1 MQTTLPKMV
10 LARARRNPFQTA
22 LRRKEHGTYREIP
35 WQTVEE
41 QIFAYGRSL
50 LAMGLQPGERVAVMA
65 PNSPEWVYVDQAT
78 MACRCASVPVYHTE
92 GMPTVLH
99 IIRDSGSRFLFV
111 HNQVEA
117 TALIKYRKDLPDL
130 ERIILLQGEL
140 EEPWVQGL
148 AEFLDAGQS
157 VSAEDLESLAQDG
170 QKDDLASLVYTS
182 GTTGPPKGVMLTHG
196 NFLSNI
202 AACLQ
207 LFDISEYDQC
217 LSFLPLSHV
226 FERMAGYYLMLHQ
239 GTVIA
244 YAENFE
250 SVPVNLK
257 EVAPTV
263 VVSVPR
269 LYEKMYSRVM
279 ERVLAGPWLNKQIF
293 FAARS
298 IGRHWVRHE
307 QSGGPIPWYL
317 QKGIKLARRL
327 VFDKVAEHLGGRLRF
342 FVSGG
347 APLAPE
353 IAEFF
358 LSAGLPIYEGYGL
371 TETSP
376 VISANYPGHHRI
388 GSVGRPL
395 SNTEIRLSEDGE
407 ILVRGPGVFQGYW
420 QSPQETDAAFDQGW
434 FHTGDIGELDE
445 DGFLSI
451 TDRKKD
457 LIVTASGENIAPQ
470 ILENL
475 LKKDKFISNAM
486 VYGDRKPYLI
496 AMLVPN
502 FDKLAKF
509 AQDKKLDFLDH
520 CDLVNQPAVLELVRH
535 QVDALQ
541 SDLPSFQRIKRFI
554 LLSQDF
560 AGTFVTPTLK
570 IRRKLVEEHF
580 HNILEQMYLP
590 QDHGVHD
597 SGFCLVENSDH
608 L

>member
-1 MQTTLPKMV
+1 MQTTLPLMV
-10 LARARRNPFQTA
+10 LSRARRNPFQTA
-22 LRRKEHGTYREIP
+22 LRRKERGSYKDIS
-35 WQTVEE
+35 WQHLE
-41 QIFAYGRSL
+41 QQIMAFGRGL
-50 LAMGLQPGERVAVMA
+50 LALGLQHGDHVAVMA
-65 PNSPEWVYVDQAT
+65 PNGPEWVYADLAA
-78 MACRCASVPVYHTE
+78 MACGAASVPVYHTE
-92 GMPTVLH
+92 GLAAIRH
-99 IIRDSGSRFLFV
+99 IIEDSRSRFLFAQNPV
-111 HNQVEA
+111 QAKELLDHHQQ
-117 TALIKYRKDLPDL
+117 IPHL
-130 ERIILLQGEL
+130 EKLILLEGEL
-140 EEPWVQGL
+140 VHPWVMTL
-148 AEFLDAGQS
+148 ANFLAGGKS
-157 VSAEDLESLAQDG
+157 VPVEKLNALLEEG
-170 QKDDLASLVYTS
+170 RGDDLASLVYTS
-182 GTTGPPKGVMLTHG
+182 GTTGPPKGVMLTHQ

-202 AACLQ
+202 DAALK
-207 LFDISEYDQC
+207 LFDIGEYDQC

-226 FERMAGYYLMLHQ
+226 FERMAGYYLMLQQ

-269 LYEKMYSRVM
+269 LYEKMYSRVI

-293 FAARS
+293 FAARR
-298 IGRHWVRHE
+298 IGRLWVSKQQNGE
-307 QSGGPIPWYL
+307 PISWYL
-317 QKGIKLARRL
+317 ELGIKLARRL
-327 VFDKVAEHLGGRLRF
+327 VFAKIAEHLGGRLRF

-358 LSAGLPIYEGYGL
+358 LAAGLPIYEGYGL

-376 VISANYPGHHRI
+376 VISANCPAQHRI

-395 SNTEIRLSEDGE
+395 INTEVRLSDEGE

-420 QSPQETDAAFDQGW
+420 QRPEDTQEAFDQDW
-434 FHTGDIGELDE
+434 FKTGDIGKLDG
-445 DGFLSI
+445 DGFLFI

-475 LKKDKFISNAM
+475 LKKDKFIANAM
-486 VYGDRKPYLI
+486 VYGDRKPYLTALI
-496 AMLVPN
+496 VPN
-502 FDKLAKF
+502 FDKLSIF
-509 AQDKKLDFLDH
+509 ARDKKLDFLDT
-520 CDLVNQPAVLELVRH
+520 CDLVNQPAVLELIRQ

-541 SDLPSFQRIKRFI
+541 NELPSFQRIKRFI

-560 AGTFVTPTLK
+560 GGTFVTPTLK
-570 IRRKLVEEHF
+570 IRRKMIADHF
-580 HNILEQMYLP
+580 RTILEQMYLP